1 MNSVRRKKRRR
12 FFVVFIV
19 FVVAWIVLVAGCN
32 TRSGLLVWNNEVWS
46 GSSQDGAEWD
56 NSQNKGDLTGAE
68 SNKDGKDS
76 PADASNESDGGEQEG
91 TDDRKGE
98 TPDGGDDNNS
108 KGEAPGGGDD
118 NNSKG
123 EAPGGGDD
131 NNSKGEATGGGDDN
145 NSKGETPGGGDDDN
159 SKDETPDGGDDNN
172 SKGETPGGRDD
183 NSSKGEK
190 PQGGAAAPEE
200 DGSPNKPASSFELDK
215 TTSPIVDYEAP
226 SSAKLV
232 ALTFDDGPD
241 KNYTMD
247 ILDILREYKLKAT
260 FFTVGIQV
268 KKYPEIMKRIAQD
281 GHVIGNHSYHHPNL
295 SKLDSK
301 TIKEEIKWTDHL
313 IEKTAGY
320 VPRLVRAPYGALSP
334 LVRSIMKDNNRE
346 LIGWTVDTRD
356 WAGESV
362 ARMRAN
368 VNKNTK
374 PGGIILMHS
383 FGSKHLKNTV
393 ELLPLIIEDLSKK
406 GYTFVTV
413 DELLSAN
420 EQRNAAEKK

>member
-1 MNSVRRKKRRR
+1 MNSVRRKKRRWLL
-12 FFVVFIV
+12 VVFIV
-19 FVVAWIVLVAGCN
+19 VAAAGIVLVVGCN
-32 TRSGLLVWNNEVWS
+32 TRSGLLVGNNALWP
-46 GSSQDGAEWD
+46 GSSQDGAVRN

-76 PADASNESDGGEQEG
+76 PADTSNESDGGKHEG
-91 TDDRKGE
+91 KDDGKGE
-98 TPDGGDDNNS
+98 TPGGEDDMS
-108 KGEAPGGGDD
+108 
-118 NNSKG
+118 
-123 EAPGGGDD
+123 
-131 NNSKGEATGGGDDN
+131 
-145 NSKGETPGGGDDDN
+145 SKGETPGGGDDI
-159 SKDETPDGGDDNN
+159 G
-172 SKGETPGGRDD
+172 SKGG
-183 NSSKGEK
+183 K
-190 PQGGAAAPEE
+190 PQGGQS
-200 DGSPNKPASSFELDK
+200 SPNKPTSSVELDK
-215 TTSPIVDYEAP
+215 ATSPVVDYAAP
-226 SSAKLV
+226 PSAKLV

-247 ILDILREYKLKAT
+247 VLDILREYKLKAT

-268 KKYPEIMKRIAQD
+268 KKYPEIMKHIAQD
-281 GHVIGNHSYHHPNL
+281 GHAIGNHSYHHPNL

-313 IEKTAGY
+313 IEKTVGY

-346 LIGWTVDTRD
+346 LVGWTVDTRD

>member
-1 MNSVRRKKRRR
+1 MNSVRRKRRR
-12 FFVVFIV
+12 RYFVV
-19 FVVAWIVLVAGCN
+19 FVVAMIVLVVGCN
-32 TRSGLLVWNNEVWS
+32 TRSGYHVWDNEVWS
-46 GSSQDGAEWD
+46 GSNQGTFDRNISGDDDALNGAE
-56 NSQNKGDLTGAE
+56 T
-68 SNKDGKDS
+68 NKDGKGE
-76 PADASNESDGGEQEG
+76 PADTLNESDGSKPDGEEDDKSNQGGKPDGKDDNHSNQGGKPGGEVAPGQEG
-91 TDDRKGE
+91 KPTKP
-98 TPDGGDDNNS
+98 TKP
-108 KGEAPGGGDD
+108 
-118 NNSKG
+118 
-123 EAPGGGDD
+123 
-131 NNSKGEATGGGDDN
+131 T
-145 NSKGETPGGGDDDN
+145 
-159 SKDETPDGGDDNN
+159 
-172 SKGETPGGRDD
+172 
-183 NSSKGEK
+183 SSVVLDKVTS
-190 PQGGAAAPEE
+190 PVVDYIAAP
-200 DGSPNKPASSFELDK
+200 D
-215 TTSPIVDYEAP
+215 
-226 SSAKLV
+226 AKLV

-247 ILDILREYKLKAT
+247 VLDILRKNKLKAT

-268 KKYPEIMKRIAQD
+268 KKYPEIMKLIAQD
-281 GHVIGNHSYHHPNL
+281 GHAIGNHSYHHPNL

-301 TIKEEIKWTDHL
+301 TIKEEIKWTDYL
-313 IEKTAGY
+313 IEESVGY

-346 LIGWTVDTRD
+346 LVGWTVDTRD

-362 ARMRAN
+362 ANMRAN

-420 EQRNAAEKK
+420 EQRAAAENK